1 MSIEFSMPQLSNL
14 DTLGRMGGHLKCGW
28 HAILEG
34 GWPCR
39 HSLASLG
46 NHSH

>member
-28 HAILEG
+28 HAILEDAHVVIHLL
-34 GWPCR
+34 P
-39 HSLASLG
+39 
-46 NHSH
+46 